1 MATLGRRHSLGGT
14 LPLTFQLDPIKKV
27 LDEVQ
32 GHARNM
38 ILGEPDLRIFL
49 QNCLRLG
56 MTYYRAPNSS
66 PLLGPGLVNVLG
78 GFSLRK
84 EDRATAMVLA
94 SYISP
99 GRDVIHI
106 FRGLAG
112 GSQLP
117 PKFCWPK
124 LSGGPIIKGQ
134 FGISHMTSCPVKN
147 ISKNELSDKRMPL
160 YITFPILKVYAEERL
175 SGKITY
181 PWPFTE
187 KELL

>member
-1 MATLGRRHSLGGT
+1 MAD
-14 LPLTFQLDPIKKV
+14 LPLTFQIGPTMADLPLTFQIGPIKRS
-27 LDEVQ
+27 LDEIQ
-32 GHARNM
+32 GRARNM
-38 ILGEPDLRIFL
+38 ILGESDLQIFL

-56 MTYYRAPNSS
+56 MTYYRAPDSS
-66 PLLGPGLVNVLG
+66 PLFWKDGIGPGLVTVLG

-84 EDRATAMVLA
+84 DLATAMVLA
-94 SYISP
+94 SYKHP
-99 GRDVIHI
+99 DRDVIHI

-112 GSQLP
+112 E
-117 PKFCWPK
+117 
-124 LSGGPIIKGQ
+124 PIIKGQ